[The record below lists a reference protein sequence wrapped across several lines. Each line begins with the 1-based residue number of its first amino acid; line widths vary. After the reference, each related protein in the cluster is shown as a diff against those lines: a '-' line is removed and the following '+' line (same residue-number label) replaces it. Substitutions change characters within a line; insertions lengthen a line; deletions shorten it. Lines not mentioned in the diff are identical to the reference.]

1 MNNLMWTQVTNALA
15 TLKALDKSIDFA
27 AMQDDGIVSK
37 TERKQVRK
45 IRKAIKRFERDMAKL
60 KELDK

>member
-15 TLKALDKSIDFA
+15 TLKPLDKSIDFA

-37 TERKQVRK
+37 AERKQVKK

-60 KELDK
+60 KDLDK

>member
-1 MNNLMWTQVTNALA
+1 MNKLMWTQVTNALA

-27 AMQDDGIVSK
+27 SMQDDGIVSK
-37 TERKQVRK
+37 TESKQVRK

-60 KELDK
+60 KDLDK